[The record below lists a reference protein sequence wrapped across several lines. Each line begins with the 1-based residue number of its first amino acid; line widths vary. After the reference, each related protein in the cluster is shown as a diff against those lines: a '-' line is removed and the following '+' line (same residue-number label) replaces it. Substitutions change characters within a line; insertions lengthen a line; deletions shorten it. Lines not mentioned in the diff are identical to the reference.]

1 MTIKLPIFKKMYEYE
16 TNYHL
21 TMNEERLSKFL
32 CHFELFKIS
41 SKVPGDIVECGV
53 FKGTSLA
60 RFALFRNLLN
70 GQHSS
75 KIIGFDVFSDTYPST
90 KFKEDEKQRSNWIK
104 NAGSSSI
111 SKLQLNLIFK
121 KLKIK
126 NYELIEGDVLKTV
139 PNYVKKRPE
148 IRISILNI
156 DIDFNE
162 STYCCLKYLYDK
174 VSKGGVILL
183 DNYGHTNGDTES
195 VDRFFRG
202 INIKP
207 KIERF
212 PFLNRPCFI
221 IKE

>member
-21 TMNEERLSKFL
+21 TMSEERLSKFL

-53 FKGTSLA
+53 FKGTSLT
-60 RFALFRNLLN
+60 RFALLRNLLTTQN
-70 GQHSS
+70 SS

-90 KFKEDEKQRSNWIK
+90 KFKEDKKQRSKWIK
-104 NAGSSSI
+104 IAGSSSI
-111 SKLQLNLIFK
+111 SKYQLNLIFK

-126 NYELIEGDVLKTV
+126 NYELIKGDVLKTI
-139 PNYVKKRPE
+139 PRYIKKKPE

-162 STYCCLKYLYDK
+162 STYCCLKYLYNK

-183 DNYGHTNGDTES
+183 DNYGHTNGDTDS
-195 VDRFFRG
+195 VDKFFKD

-207 KIERF
+207 KIERLS
-212 PFLNRPCFI
+212 FLNRPCFI

>member
-1 MTIKLPIFKKMYEYE
+1 MTIKLPLFKKMYEYE

-32 CHFELFKIS
+32 CHYELFRIS

-53 FKGTSLA
+53 FKGTSLI
-60 RFALFRNLLN
+60 RFALLRNLLTT
-70 GQHSS
+70 QSSS
-75 KIIGFDVFSDTYPST
+75 KIIGFDVFNDTYPST
-90 KFKEDEKQRSNWIK
+90 KFKEDKKQRSRWIK
-104 NAGSSSI
+104 SAGSSSI
-111 SKLQLNLIFK
+111 SKSQLNLIFK
-121 KLKIK
+121 KLEIK
-126 NYELIEGDVLKTV
+126 NYELVEGDVLKTI
-139 PNYVKKRPE
+139 PKYVKQKPE
-148 IRISILNI
+148 IRISILNL

-162 STYCCLKYLYDK
+162 STYCCLKYLYNK

-183 DNYGHTNGDTES
+183 DNYGYTNGDTDS
-195 VDRFFRG
+195 VDRFFKE

-207 KIERF
+207 KIERL